1 MSINTRSL
9 PVGQISQKAS
19 DSFVIEEF
27 FKGHKDIFNSKNN
40 YNLAIEENIQVQQ
53 NLNNDSPNNLEGS
66 TKEEEPQQIQEIIS
80 QQADNQNSQ
89 YDEECLNQVDHDN
102 GISYSEF
109 YKKQEALLKEERNH
123 ENYLND
129 LKQYQ
134 EKDKDEENKRALQTF
149 KFLLQKSNNN
159 IDESG
164 LKDEIVPFQQDI
176 SQIDP
181 KYEQNHVY
189 NLENDNTEYILRN
202 AEKYLDSPDYD
213 QDDQQ
218 NDKKHQYLPEDC
230 TGNIPESF
238 DEKQKDTLF
247 LSQIKSQKQQIL
259 DLQKHEKEENEI
271 SFHQD
276 QNQFTNQINENPTQ
290 NNVQNKL
297 QQDTSPLHKSDSQ
310 ITFERCQNIEKII
323 EEYERSIQN
332 LSQVEEQPAVL
343 KSRSDLKLQS
353 RSSSKQQDQMLEKQ
367 SSQSSINQIQKA
379 PSSILTPSKQN
390 SNTSIASK
398 PPKDQSKRESNLK
411 LNNQESQEKSEKEIK
426 YQFQISLLESE
437 NQDLKQQIHQV
448 QLEKEALQ
456 LKIDRLESKNDSLTK
471 NINQFKEKL
480 SLIASLDSEI
490 TANLEILSVENQEL
504 STQNEQLQQ
513 QMNVFTSQNNA
524 LQFEN
529 KSLLESIKNMK
540 TQIQYFQEKLDEK
553 FDILNS
559 DHTNK
564 NKKFQEEVI
573 IKFQGIKESIN
584 NYIHQNS
591 DLNQISKEVLKA
603 YAPQKLQTKI
613 DIKIKQIE
621 KNSQSSYNQ
630 IDQSL
635 DNLLSLI
642 NDFIQNVDQV

>member
-1 MSINTRSL
+1 MNINTNSL
-9 PVGQISQKAS
+9 PLGHASQKTS

-40 YNLAIEENIQVQQ
+40 YNLAIDSSSQIQK
-53 NLNNDSPNNLEGS
+53 NLINGSTNNLEGS
-66 TKEEEPQQIQEIIS
+66 TKEEDPQQIQETIN
-80 QQADNQNSQ
+80 QQTDNQNSQ
-89 YDEECLNQVDHDN
+89 HDEECLNQIDCEN
-102 GISYSEF
+102 SLNQNEF
-109 YKKQEALLKEERNH
+109 YKKQEALQKEERNH
-123 ENYLND
+123 GSYLND
-129 LKQYQ
+129 LKHYQ

-181 KYEQNHVY
+181 KYEQNHTY
-189 NLENDNTEYILRN
+189 NLENENTEYILRN

-213 QDDQQ
+213 QEDQQ
-218 NDKKHQYLPEDC
+218 NDKKHQYLPEDY

-238 DEKQKDTLF
+238 EEKQKDSLF
-247 LSQIKSQKQQIL
+247 LSQIKSQKQQIQ
-259 DLQKHEKEENEI
+259 DLQMQEREENEI

-276 QNQFTNQINENPTQ
+276 QNQFTNQINENQTQ
-290 NNVQNKL
+290 INAESKL

-332 LSQVEEQPAVL
+332 LSSVEEQPAVL

-353 RSSSKQQDQMLEKQ
+353 RSNSKQQDQMLEKQ
-367 SSQSSINQIQKA
+367 SSQSSINQAQKA

-411 LNNQESQEKSEKEIK
+411 LNNQESQEKTEKDIK
-426 YQFQISLLESE
+426 YQFQIQLLESE

-456 LKIDRLESKNDSLTK
+456 LKIDRLESKNESLTK
-471 NINQFKEKL
+471 NMSQFKEKL
-480 SLIASLDSEI
+480 SLIASIDSEI
-490 TANLEILSVENQEL
+490 SSNLEILSVENQEL
-504 STQNEQLQQ
+504 SSQNEQFQQ
-513 QMNVFTSQNNA
+513 QINALTNQSNA

-529 KSLLESIKNMK
+529 KNLLESIKNMK

-559 DHTNK
+559 EHTNK
-564 NKKFQEEVI
+564 NKKFQEDVI
-573 IKFQGIKESIN
+573 IKFQNVKESIS

-621 KNSQSSYNQ
+621 KNSQSYYSQ

-642 NDFIQNVDQV
+642 NDFTSNIDEV

>member
-1 MSINTRSL
+1 MSIKTSSL
-9 PVGQISQKAS
+9 PVGHISQKAS

-27 FKGHKDIFNSKNN
+27 FKGHKDIFSSKNS
-40 YNLAIEENIQVQQ
+40 YNIATEVNNQVQR
-53 NLNNDSPNNLEGS
+53 NFNIESPNNLEGS
-66 TKEEEPQQIQEIIS
+66 TKEEEPQQIQEIVN
-80 QQADNQNSQ
+80 QQRENQSSQ
-89 YDEECLNQVDHDN
+89 YDEECLNQVDHEN
-102 GISYSEF
+102 SSEF
-109 YKKQEALLKEERNH
+109 NKKQEVLQKEEKNH
-123 ENYLND
+123 DNYLND
-129 LKQYQ
+129 LKYYQ

-149 KFLLQKSNNN
+149 KFLLQKSSNN
-159 IDESG
+159 IDESA

-181 KYEQNHVY
+181 KYEQNHTY

-202 AEKYLDSPDYD
+202 AEKYLDSPEYD
-213 QDDQQ
+213 QEDQQ

-238 DEKQKDTLF
+238 DEKQKDSLF
-247 LSQIKSQKQQIL
+247 LSQIKSQKQQIQ
-259 DLQKHEKEENEI
+259 DLQKQEREENEI

-276 QNQFTNQINENPTQ
+276 QSQFTNQINENSASS
-290 NNVQNKL
+290 NVQNKM
-297 QQDTSPLHKSDSQ
+297 QQDNTSPLHKSDSQ

-323 EEYERSIQN
+323 EGYERSIQN

-353 RSSSKQQDQMLEKQ
+353 RRSNSKPQDQMQEKQ

-379 PSSILTPSKQN
+379 PSSILTPSKQK

-411 LNNQESQEKSEKEIK
+411 LNNQESQEISEKDIK

-456 LKIDRLESKNDSLTK
+456 LKIDRLESKNESLTK
-471 NINQFKEKL
+471 NISQFKEKL
-480 SLIASLDSEI
+480 SLIAGLDSEI
-490 TANLEILSVENQEL
+490 SANLEILSVENQEL
-504 STQNEQLQQ
+504 SSQNEQLQQ
-513 QMNVFTSQNNA
+513 QMNVLTSQNNA

-529 KSLLESIKNMK
+529 KNLLESIKNMK

-559 DHTNK
+559 EHTNK
-564 NKKFQEEVI
+564 NKKFQEEALV
-573 IKFQGIKESIN
+573 KFQNVKESIS
-584 NYIHQNS
+584 NYIYQNS

-621 KNSQSSYNQ
+621 KNSQQSYSQ

-642 NDFIQNVDQV
+642 NEFISNRDQV